1 MADEIR
7 IAASMTVDNGNLSF
21 SQNYGTKSYTQ
32 TAVGGPSPG
41 MVEIGTVEETEAFSE
56 LTVPG
61 WCTIQNL
68 DSTNFVEWGF
78 STGVYGGK
86 LMAGETAG
94 PFRINSAST
103 TLYLKAD
110 TAACRIVVNALES

>member
-1 MADEIR
+1 M
-7 IAASMTVDNGNLSF
+7 
-21 SQNYGTKSYTQ
+21 K
-32 TAVGGPSPG
+32 
-41 MVEIGTVEETEAFSE
+41 EIGTSEETETFSE
-56 LTVPG
+56 LTAPG

-110 TAACRIVVNALES
+110 TAACRVVINALES